1 MEKFIVTT
9 GKTIDL
15 AVTAA
20 LQQLGMDRDSKAI
33 RLGMLAL
40 IRPVMTSTLGRWVA
54 TIRWM
59 PAARAFCAMRQ
70 I

>member
-20 LQQLGMDRDSKAI
+20 LQQLGMDRDSVSVEVLENAKSGSVLTLTEYTASTSFQTA
-33 RLGMLAL
+33 RLPL
-40 IRPVMTSTLGRWVA
+40 ISRTS
-54 TIRWM
+54 
-59 PAARAFCAMRQ
+59 
-70 I
+70 

>member
-20 LQQLGMDRDSKAI
+20 LQQLGMDRDSVSVEVLENAKS
-33 RLGMLAL
+33 GFLASAL
-40 IRPVMTSTLGRWVA
+40 RPPRSR
-54 TIRWM
+54 
-59 PAARAFCAMRQ
+59 
-70 I
+70 

>member
-20 LQQLGMDRDSKAI
+20 LQQLGMGTRF
-33 RLGMLAL
+33 
-40 IRPVMTSTLGRWVA
+40 IRPALFTRIVR
-54 TIRWM
+54 
-59 PAARAFCAMRQ
+59 
-70 I
+70 